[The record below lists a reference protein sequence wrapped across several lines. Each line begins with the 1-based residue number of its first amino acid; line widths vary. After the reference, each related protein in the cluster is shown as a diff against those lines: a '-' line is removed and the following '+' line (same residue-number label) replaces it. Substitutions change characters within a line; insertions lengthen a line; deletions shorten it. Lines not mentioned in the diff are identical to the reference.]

1 MTFRIDREELTLVFK
16 ILKSFIPNR
25 PNPAALAAVHC
36 RVRYRT
42 LQLTGTDG
50 NTSVQFDL
58 KVTDAAKGE
67 CCLPLRD
74 CYDWLKDRTADTVVV
89 HANDGVARMS
99 AGKQSHSFELVPLDR
114 YPVPAFPADL
124 PVRGYVDTGEL
135 DHWLQR
141 VVPYSMEDPFM
152 RPVLSGI
159 YVHQAAAEHAA
170 VATNGNR
177 LVIRS
182 AALPLEVPPE
192 GWLLRRAALT
202 GFTKVFGP
210 GTIEVAADSDSVAFA
225 SNDTRLVT
233 TLIKDPYP
241 DFRRVIP
248 HHTTTSLVV
257 PRKETLQLLRA
268 MEPGPH
274 NNRVVLSL
282 NAAGP
287 KIEGG
292 KGTVELSSA
301 FYAGKPLRIAFNKD
315 YLLGALR
322 TFDSDDVEF
331 TFTEPERATKVRAP
345 GDDSTLVLVMPL
357 RIID

>member
-1 MTFRIDREELTLVFK
+1 MKFRIDREELTTVFK

-25 PNPAALAAVHC
+25 PHLAALAAVYC

-50 NTSVQFDL
+50 KTSVQFDL
-58 KVTDAAKGE
+58 KVTGAEKGDA
-67 CCLPLRD
+67 CLPFRA
-74 CYDWLKDRTADTVVV
+74 CYDWLSACTADTVRV
-89 HANDGVARMS
+89 HTKGGVAQLF
-99 AGKQSHSFELVPLDR
+99 AGMKPQTFELVPGDR
-114 YPVPAFPADL
+114 YPMPDFPADL
-124 PVRGYVDTGEL
+124 PVRGCLDTGEL

-141 VVPYSMEDPFM
+141 VVPYSMDDPIV
-152 RPVLSGI
+152 RPVLSGV
-159 YVHQAAAEHAA
+159 YVHQAGAEIAA

-177 LVIRS
+177 LVLRS

-210 GTIEVAADSDSVAFA
+210 GTIEVAADSDSVVFA

-248 HHTTTSLVV
+248 HHTTKSLVV

-268 MEPGPH
+268 VEPGPH

-282 NAAGP
+282 NGAGP

-301 FYAGKPLRIAFNKD
+301 AYAGEPLRIGFNKD